1 MKNFALMGAIA
12 LTSAVGFTACS
23 SSEDATNS
31 TADVNPT
38 YDGSSVRTDFAFNI
52 TKASQGTTR
61 MTSAKTQ
68 NDNSFRGMSNMYLFP
83 FSEVPAANKT
93 TNLPNTDPNTNPNY
107 SLGELTSSEITT
119 TSPTTG
125 NSKKIYSL
133 TLPIGTNNFLFYGTA
148 TRVNTETDFAVGK
161 LTSSL
166 GNTVANTNNISFSLA
181 PIADDLGADAT
192 NLAAYLTSI
201 AQATNWAETVKYVNG
216 TSSTTVTNP
225 DAYVSL
231 ADLYTKFTKNYA
243 DRCGSAEAIKRTIQ
257 DLYKSAKAIN
267 GQSSVNDVQT
277 IANAICTKITSTTP
291 TVHMNIVDTATDPE
305 QWTFDLV
312 GLNDSDFPAGTLKL
326 PMGAVQLVFDDTTT
340 PTFSYKPTSTSVTN
354 LSSFGINYTDICY
367 PSELVYFDN
376 SPLRATSVYKQ
387 AKDYEDTPDDWD
399 IQFRATTGDWTGTS
413 VGPSTRAVAMQNNVN
428 YGVSMLESTVKLQ
441 TATLTDN
448 RSGILGGSA
457 TNQTDIAGT
466 GMQVTG
472 ILIGGQPES
481 VDWNMVSN
489 SSTGFDKIIYD
500 KEVQYG
506 NALSTTQ
513 SASNYTIVLDNLKGD
528 GTTTTAPTDTQDDVK
543 FALQIK
549 NGDKDFY
556 GKTGMI
562 PAGSTFYLVGTLS
575 ASNPTTA
582 RVIPD
587 VKTGASTTAKRN
599 TVYRITHEATNR
611 VFVQDYKT
619 TANITINTDA
629 LKNAYSTIPDLRS
642 TELLFGLSVDLSWQ
656 AGAIYNVPIN

>member
-68 NDNSFRGMSNMYLFP
+68 NNNTFLGMSKMFLFP

-93 TNLPNTDPNTNPNY
+93 TNLPSANPNY
-107 SLGELTSSEITT
+107 SLGDLTSADITT
-119 TSPTTG
+119 TSPTTS

-148 TRVNTETDFAVGK
+148 THANTDADFAVGK

-166 GNTVANTNNISFSLA
+166 NDYVANTNDISFSLA
-181 PIADDLGADAT
+181 QIATTLGDDAT
-192 NLAAYLTSI
+192 NLAAYLTKI
-201 AQATNWAETVKYVNG
+201 AQATDWAGTVSIVNG
-216 TSSTTVTNP
+216 STSSTNP

-231 ADLYTKFTKNYA
+231 ADLYTKFTTIYT
-243 DRCGSAEAIKRTIQ
+243 DRCGSAEAIKRTIM

-267 GQSSVNDVQT
+267 GQSSVTGVQT
-277 IANAICTKITSTTP
+277 IATAICDAIKDNTS
-291 TVHMNIVDTATDPE
+291 TVHMTIVDTATDPAD
-305 QWTFDLV
+305 WTFTWV
-312 GLNDSDFPAGTLKL
+312 GLSDETFPAGGTLKL
-326 PMGAVQLVFDDTTT
+326 PMGAVQLVFDGTLK
-340 PTFSYKPTSTSVTN
+340 TFSYKPTSTSVTN

-376 SPLRATSVYKQ
+376 SPLRATDVYKK
-387 AKDYEDTPDDWD
+387 ATDYQSTPESWD

-448 RSGILGGSA
+448 RRGILGGSA
-457 TNQTDIAGT
+457 TNQTDIDGT
-466 GMQVTG
+466 GMKVTG
-472 ILIGGQPES
+472 ILIGGQPGA

-500 KEVQYG
+500 NDVQYG

-528 GTTTTAPTDTQDDVK
+528 GTTPTEPAATQDDVN

-549 NGDKDFY
+549 NGNKDFY

-575 ASNPTTA
+575 ASSPSTA
-582 RVIPD
+582 RDIPN

-599 TVYRITHEATNR
+599 TVYRITHEATDR

-656 AGAIYNVPIN
+656 AGAIYNVTISGN

>member
-1 MKNFALMGAIA
+1 MKNFALMSAIA
-12 LTSAVGFTACS
+12 LTSAVGLTACS

-38 YDGSSVRTDFAFNI
+38 YDGSSVRTDFAFNV

-61 MTSAKTQ
+61 MTAAKTQ
-68 NDNSFRGMSNMYLFP
+68 NNNTFLGMSNMYLFP
-83 FSEVPAANKT
+83 FTGEPAANKS
-93 TNLPNTDPNTNPNY
+93 TNLPSANPNY
-107 SLGELTSSEITT
+107 SLGDLTSADITT

-148 TRVNTETDFAVGK
+148 TRVNTETNFAVGK
-161 LTSSL
+161 LNSSL
-166 GNTVANTNNISFSLA
+166 DNTVANTNGISFSLSQ
-181 PIADDLGADAT
+181 IATDLGADAT
-192 NLAAYLTSI
+192 NLAAYLTKI
-201 AQATNWAETVKYVNG
+201 AQATDWAGTVSIVNG
-216 TSSTTVTNP
+216 STSSTNP

-231 ADLYTKFTKNYA
+231 ADLYTKFTTIYT
-243 DRCGSAEAIKRTIQ
+243 DRCGSAEAIKRTII

-267 GQSSVNDVQT
+267 GQSSVTDVQT
-277 IANAICTKITSTTP
+277 IATAICTAITATTS
-291 TVHMNIVDTATDPE
+291 TVHMTIADSDADPE
-305 QWTFDLV
+305 NWTFTWV
-312 GLNDSDFPAGTLKL
+312 GLSDETFPAGTLKL
-326 PMGAVQLVFDDTTT
+326 PMGAVQLVFDGTSK
-340 PTFSYKPTSTSVTN
+340 TFSYKPTNPASVTD

-376 SPLRATSVYKQ
+376 SPLRATDVYKK
-387 AKDYEDTPDDWD
+387 AADYSSTPENWD
-399 IQFRATTGDWTGTS
+399 KQFQDPTTGGWAGTS

-428 YGVSMLESTVKLQ
+428 YGVSMLESTVMLQ
-441 TATLTDN
+441 TANLTDN
-448 RSGILGGSA
+448 RKAILGGSA
-457 TNQTDIAGT
+457 TDQTDIAGT

-472 ILIGGQPES
+472 ILIGGQPGT
-481 VDWNMVSN
+481 VGWNMVSN
-489 SSTGFDKIIYD
+489 SSTGFGKIIYD
-500 KEVQYG
+500 NDVQYG
-506 NALSTTQ
+506 TALSTTQ

-528 GTTTTAPTDTQDDVK
+528 GTTTTAPTDAQDDVN

-549 NGDKDFY
+549 NGNKDFY

-562 PAGSTFYLVGTLS
+562 PAGSTFYLVGSLS
-575 ASNPTTA
+575 ASSPNTA
-582 RVIPD
+582 RVIPN
-587 VKTGASTTAKRN
+587 VNTGSSTVARN

-642 TELLFGLSVDLSWQ
+642 TELLFGLSVDLSWEV
-656 AGAIYNVPIN
+656 GAIYNVTISGN

>member
-1 MKNFALMGAIA
+1 MKNFALMSAIA
-12 LTSAVGFTACS
+12 LTSAVGLTACS

-38 YDGSSVRTDFAFNI
+38 YDGSSVRTDFAFNV

-61 MTSAKTQ
+61 MTAAKTQ
-68 NDNSFRGMSNMYLFP
+68 NNNTFLGMSNMYLFP
-83 FSEVPAANKT
+83 FTGEPAADKS
-93 TNLPNTDPNTNPNY
+93 TNLPSANPNY
-107 SLGELTSSEITT
+107 SLGDLTSADITT

-148 TRVNTETDFAVGK
+148 TRVNTETNFAVGK

-166 GNTVANTNNISFSLA
+166 DNVANTDNISFSLA
-181 PIADDLGADAT
+181 QIATGLGADAT
-192 NLAAYLTSI
+192 NLAAYLTNI
-201 AQATNWAETVKYVNG
+201 AKATNWAETVNYVNG
-216 TSSTTVTNP
+216 TTSVTNP

-231 ADLYTKFTKNYA
+231 ADLYTKFTTIYT
-243 DRCGSAEAIKRTIQ
+243 DRCGSAEAIKRTII

-267 GQSSVNDVQT
+267 GQSSVTDVQT
-277 IANAICTKITSTTP
+277 IATAICTAITATTS
-291 TVHMNIVDTATDPE
+291 TVHMTIADSDADPE
-305 QWTFDLV
+305 NWTFTWV
-312 GLNDSDFPAGTLKL
+312 GLSDETFPAGTLKL
-326 PMGAVQLVFDDTTT
+326 PMGAVQLVFDGTSK
-340 PTFSYKPTSTSVTN
+340 TFSYKPTTSTSVTD

-376 SPLRATSVYKQ
+376 SPLRATDVYKQ
-387 AKDYEDTPDDWD
+387 AAAYSSTPENWDKQFQDPPTTDDWK
-399 IQFRATTGDWTGTS
+399 GTS

-428 YGVSMLESTVKLQ
+428 YGVSMLESTVMLQ

-448 RSGILGGSA
+448 RRGILGGSA
-457 TNQTDIAGT
+457 TNQTDIDGT
-466 GMQVTG
+466 GMKVTG
-472 ILIGGQPES
+472 ILIGGQPGA

-500 KEVQYG
+500 NDVQYG

-528 GTTTTAPTDTQDDVK
+528 GTTTTAPTDTQDDVN

-549 NGDKDFY
+549 NGNKDFY

-575 ASNPTTA
+575 ASSPSTA

-656 AGAIYNVPIN
+656 AGAIYNVTISGN

>member
-1 MKNFALMGAIA
+1 MKNFALMSAIA

-61 MTSAKTQ
+61 MTSPNTQ

-83 FSEVPAANKT
+83 FSEEPAANKT
-93 TNLPNTDPNTNPNY
+93 TNLTSPNVNY
-107 SLGELTSSEITT
+107 SLGALTKTEITT
-119 TSPTTG
+119 SQ
-125 NSKKIYSL
+125 SKKIYSL
-133 TLPIGTNNFLFYGTA
+133 TLPIGTSDFLFYGTA
-148 TRVNTETDFAVGK
+148 TRSTETDFAVGK
-161 LTSSL
+161 LTSTL
-166 GNTVANTNNISFSLA
+166 AGNVANTNDISFSLA
-181 PIADDLGADAT
+181 QIATTLGDDAT
-192 NLAAYLTSI
+192 NLAAYLTNI
-201 AQATNWAETVKYVNG
+201 AKATNWAETVNYVNG
-216 TSSTTVTNP
+216 TTSVTNP

-231 ADLYTKFTKNYA
+231 ADLYTKFTTIYT
-243 DRCGSAEAIKRTIQ
+243 DRCGSAEAIKRTIE

-267 GQSSVNDVQT
+267 AQSSVAAVQT
-277 IANAICTKITSTTP
+277 IATAICDAIKDNTSTVYMT
-291 TVHMNIVDTATDPE
+291 IVETDTDPAN
-305 QWTFDLV
+305 WTFTLT
-312 GLNDSDFPAGTLKL
+312 GLSDGTFPAGTLKL
-326 PMGAVQLVFDDTTT
+326 PMGAVQLVFDGTSK
-340 PTFSYKPTSTSVTN
+340 TFSYKPTSTSVTN
-354 LSSFGINYTDICY
+354 LSSFGINYTDIYY

-376 SPLRATSVYKQ
+376 SPLRATNNYKT
-387 AKDYEDTPDDWD
+387 AANYAFTPDNWD
-399 IQFRATTGDWTGTS
+399 IQFQATTGDWTGPS

-428 YGVSMLESTVKLQ
+428 YGVSMLESTVQLQ

-457 TNQTDIAGT
+457 TDQTDISGT
-466 GMQVTG
+466 GMKVTG
-472 ILIGGQPES
+472 ILIGGQPGT
-481 VDWNMVSN
+481 VGWNMVSN

-500 KEVQYG
+500 NAVQYG
-506 NALSTTQ
+506 NALSTSP

-528 GTTTTAPTDTQDDVK
+528 GSTPTTPAATQDDVK

-549 NGDKDFY
+549 NGNKDFY
-556 GKTGMI
+556 GKNGMI
-562 PAGSTFYLVGTLS
+562 PAESTFYLVGTLS
-575 ASNPTTA
+575 ASSPATA
-582 RVIPD
+582 RVIPN
-587 VKTGASTTAKRN
+587 VKTGETSTAARN